1 MTNKD
6 STFRK
11 LFELTV
17 VLTSKLDRV
26 DALTFLTQAARDLSR
41 AAQSGVGIL
50 DSRGSIIEFATCGL
64 TPEQK
69 DHLPIP
75 LARDS
80 VFPNVSATSVNVMN
94 SVPEDAFAEVLPSS
108 LLPVRNFMGLPVL
121 VHGQVWGRI
130 FVANKPEDFTEADV
144 SNMRLLAQA
153 AAVAVHNTRLYA
165 QAQSRSRWLTAS
177 QNIVSSLLE
186 GNEEEDAL
194 QVITDE
200 MLTAGRA
207 DIALMVLPSI
217 NDAWACE
224 FVAGVG
230 AKEYLGLTFP
240 PEGRA
245 RTVIR
250 EQAGIIVDSMQRMAH
265 VRVPVL
271 RRFGPSLYA
280 PLISNSGGRGVIV
293 LLRYPNSPEFDLND
307 LAMAENVAQQA
318 TIALE
323 LAEARK
329 TKEQAAELD
338 ERSRI
343 SRDLHD
349 LAIQQLFASGM
360 HITAVR
366 EELAASNPPA
376 AVTEALDKAL
386 GAIDDSVGQIR
397 RIVQSLR
404 DEGSSQALVDR
415 LRHETKMALQS
426 LGFAPSLLITFNG
439 ATVAA
444 ESDFMLID
452 DAVGADISDDVVA
465 VVREGL
471 SNAARHAH
479 ASSVAITITVTLDA
493 IEVLVVDDGAGIAPS
508 LSRRSGLSNLAA
520 RARRHRGTFSLKKRA
535 DGHSGAQMTWRAP
548 LR

>member
-1 MTNKD
+1 MANED
-6 STFRK
+6 STFRT

-17 VLTSKLDRV
+17 QLTSKLDRV
-26 DALTFLTQAARDLSR
+26 GALTFLTQAARELSG
-41 AAQSGVGIL
+41 AAQSAVGIL
-50 DSRGSIIEFATCGL
+50 DSHGTIIEFATSGL

-69 DHLPIP
+69 GLLPIP

-80 VFPNVSATSVNVMN
+80 VFPGVPATSLNVNN
-94 SVPEDAFAEVLPSS
+94 SVPEDAFTDFFPPS
-108 LLPVRNFMGLPVL
+108 LLRIHNFMGLPVL

-130 FVANKPEDFTEADV
+130 FLTNKPDDFTQEDAYK
-144 SNMRLLAQA
+144 MRLLAQA

-177 QNIVSSLLE
+177 QNIVASLLE

-200 MLTAGRA
+200 MLKAGRA

-224 FVAGVG
+224 FVAGAG
-230 AKEYLGLTFP
+230 AKEYVGLTFP

-250 EQAGIIVDSMQRMAH
+250 EQAGIIVDSMQRMAQ

-366 EELAASNPPA
+366 EELAASNPPE
-376 AVTEALDKAL
+376 AVTAALDKAL

-404 DEGSSQALVDR
+404 DEGASQALVDR

-439 ATVAA
+439 ESVDA

-452 DAVGADISDDVVA
+452 DAVGADISDDIVA

-479 ASSVAITITVTLDA
+479 ASSVSITLTVTLNA
-493 IEVLVVDDGAGIAPS
+493 IEVTVIDDGTGITPS

-520 RARRHRGTFSLKKRA
+520 RARRHRGTFSLHERT
-535 DGHSGAQMTWRAP
+535 DGHSGAQMAWSAP